1 MNRFIVAQSKDPY
14 KNLALEAWLF
24 ENGRQDVWLYLWQNQ
39 HTVVIGR
46 NQNAWKECRLS
57 ALEADGGKLAR
68 RGSGGGA
75 AYHDVGNLNFTFIL
89 PRDVYDLR
97 RQLGVILAAME
108 RLGIPARFTGRNDLV
123 TQDGAKFSGNA
134 FQFSAHTALHHGTI
148 LVDADMEKLG
158 KYLCP
163 SPAKLQA
170 RGVPSVR
177 SRVINL
183 RELCPGL
190 TIQEMRAALTEA
202 FTQVYPLPL
211 ERLSLADLAEGAVSA
226 LEKRR
231 RSWEWIYGRPL
242 AFTFQCAGRYP
253 WGEITIQLAAESG
266 LVRAASVYTD
276 AMDPS
281 FAAPLE
287 QALTGCPF
295 HLPQLYRAVEHAPVP
310 QEVRRDVCTLLAEQN
325 L

>member
-75 AYHDVGNLNFTFIL
+75 VYHDVGNLNFTFIL

-148 LVDADMEKLG
+148 LVAADMGALSQ
-158 KYLCP
+158 YLAP
-163 SPAKLQA
+163 SKAKLA
-170 RGVPSVR
+170 AKGVDSVR
-177 SRVINL
+177 SRVCNL
-183 RELCPGL
+183 NTLRPRSHRPPGGPGGGCGLCRG
-190 TIQEMRAALTEA
+190 IR
-202 FTQVYPLPL
+202 PLPDPRPPGPGPNGPCRPGSPL
-211 ERLSLADLAEGAVSA
+211 RQLGMA
-226 LEKRR
+226 L
-231 RSWEWIYGRPL
+231 GP
-242 AFTFQCAGRYP
+242 AG
-253 WGEITIQLAAESG
+253 G
-266 LVRAASVYTD
+266 L
-276 AMDPS
+276 
-281 FAAPLE
+281 
-287 QALTGCPF
+287 
-295 HLPQLYRAVEHAPVP
+295 
-310 QEVRRDVCTLLAEQN
+310 
-325 L
+325 